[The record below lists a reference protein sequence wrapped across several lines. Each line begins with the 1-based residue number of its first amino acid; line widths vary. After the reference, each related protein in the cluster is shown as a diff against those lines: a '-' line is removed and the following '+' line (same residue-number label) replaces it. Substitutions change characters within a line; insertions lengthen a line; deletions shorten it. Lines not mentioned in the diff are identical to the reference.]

1 MFTCAQSNTL
11 TKTFTC
17 GQSNTFLGNT
27 SKTTSLLASQFV
39 HRARI
44 MCRINPSRPGNSF
57 VPDASHPAKPRLCCW
72 RELCCWRQKPQ
83 AERLQQEPLAAELG
97 CDQHIAWCGT
107 PDRSD
112 SSACEAPPRAGH
124 TMLSRRD
131 DAPMP
136 EAFHVSRA
144 IGSAA
149 LPERPPLALA
159 AVPCTHACAR
169 VDTVDSS
176 ASAQHCKGC
185 DRCQK
190 RHRPFLTFEPKLL
203 QM

>member
-1 MFTCAQSNTL
+1 
-11 TKTFTC
+11 
-17 GQSNTFLGNT
+17 
-27 SKTTSLLASQFV
+27 
-39 HRARI
+39 

-97 CDQHIAWCGT
+97 CGQHIAWCGT

-136 EAFHVSRA
+136 EAFHVS
-144 IGSAA
+144 A
-149 LPERPPLALA
+149 LLPCPKGLLSLLLPFPAPTRVPVWTQST
-159 AVPCTHACAR
+159 AVQVPSTAKVATG
-169 VDTVDSS
+169 VKKDTGHSS
-176 ASAQHCKGC
+176 LLSQSCCRC
-185 DRCQK
+185 DTRKHEMQV
-190 RHRPFLTFEPKLL
+190 
-203 QM
+203 